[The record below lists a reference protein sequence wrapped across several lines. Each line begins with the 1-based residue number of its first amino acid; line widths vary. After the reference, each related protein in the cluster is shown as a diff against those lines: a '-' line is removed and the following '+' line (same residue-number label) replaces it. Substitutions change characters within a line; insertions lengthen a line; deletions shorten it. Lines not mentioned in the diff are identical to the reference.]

1 MSDEPEIDEPDEPA
15 VPMKSVPITRERG
28 WPPERP
34 QMVEVPAENADDWDE
49 RIWH

>member
-1 MSDEPEIDEPDEPA
+1 MSDDQEPEA
-15 VPMKSVPITRERG
+15 VPMKSVPIEPEQG

-34 QMVEVPAENADDWDE
+34 KLVEVPAENADDWDS